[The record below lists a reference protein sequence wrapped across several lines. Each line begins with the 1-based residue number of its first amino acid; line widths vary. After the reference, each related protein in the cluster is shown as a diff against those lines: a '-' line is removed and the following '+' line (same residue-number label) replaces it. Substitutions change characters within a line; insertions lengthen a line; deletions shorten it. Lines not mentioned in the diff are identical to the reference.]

1 MATIEELLS
10 LTKIIP
16 VIVIDDFRQAM
27 RLGQTLVDAGLP
39 VAEVTLRTPDSW
51 QAIEKMRDVKGL
63 EVGVGSIKSHTDI
76 IRAKELG
83 VSFAVSPG
91 FTEEVG
97 RAAQVS
103 GMTLF
108 PGVSTPSEVMSALA
122 MGFTVLK
129 WFPAESLGGIN
140 TLKAICA
147 PFPNV
152 KFIPTGGINAKNAND
167 YLALD
172 CVAAVGGSWMVSR
185 DNLKQEK
192 FEEIKSETISALEL
206 VGRKS

>member
-1 MATIEELLS
+1 MANIESLLS

-16 VIVIDDFRQAM
+16 VLVIDDSSHAV
-27 RLGQTLVDAGLP
+27 RLGETLVNAGLP

-51 QAIEKMRDVKGL
+51 QALEKMLDVEGL
-63 EVGVGSIKSHTDI
+63 EVGVGSVKGVDDI

-91 FTEEVG
+91 FTDEIG
-97 RAAQVS
+97 QAANS
-103 GMTLF
+103 TGLTLF

-122 MGFTVLK
+122 SGFTFLK
-129 WFPAESLGGIN
+129 WFPAESLGGIS
-140 TLKAICA
+140 TLKAISA
-147 PFPNV
+147 PFPSV

-167 YLALD
+167 YLAVD

-185 DNLKQEK
+185 ENLKQEK
-192 FEEIKSETISALEL
+192 FNDIKNETIAALEL
-206 VGRKS
+206 VGRKL